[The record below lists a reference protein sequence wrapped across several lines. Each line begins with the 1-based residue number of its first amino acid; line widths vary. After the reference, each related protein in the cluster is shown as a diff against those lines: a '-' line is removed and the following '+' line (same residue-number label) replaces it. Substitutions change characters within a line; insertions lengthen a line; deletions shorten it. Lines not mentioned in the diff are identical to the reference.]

1 MPAKQEVGGGGCKK
15 CPPAKQEVGKGA
27 RKGACGRWAVWQSP
41 GNWHHMEYIM
51 LMWSRIVH
59 TTYIPSASLYHNACY
74 YYKLLKLVVL
84 QPLMVGGFEIETQIA
99 SP

>member
-1 MPAKQEVGGGGCKK
+1 
-15 CPPAKQEVGKGA
+15 
-27 RKGACGRWAVWQSP
+27 
-41 GNWHHMEYIM
+41 MEYIM